1 MKNKTGRTAKP
12 QVLAWRRSAVIGL
25 AGALATGLFL
35 LVAHLVLAYHDHTQ
49 AVGTVTRNLAQV
61 VESRLVG
68 DLERNNGVLAYLA
81 GQVDAAALQ
90 SAYPAAEQAA
100 LTQRL
105 VGLQASFSSITGLFI
120 MDAEGVLRYASD
132 PETPR
137 VAIADRPH
145 FQRLRDDP
153 AADITFSEVIVARTT
168 GERSIVQLRAL
179 RDEQGRF
186 LGTVNALISL
196 EEVSRL
202 LAAIDTGP
210 GGVTRLLRS
219 DTSALIAHQS
229 PLGTPDVDATLP
241 LSDPIRQRVDAGE
254 REGGLAY
261 TASTDG
267 VQRFGHFKVMAD
279 YPFYVQ
285 VAIAK
290 AEYLAG
296 WRDHAVFVGG
306 LVLMMLFGFGMALR
320 YLRTSAAAEQAGLRE
335 QHRLQSALLSVTDF
349 AAKVQDAHSLDATT
363 AFAAQQFDAD
373 AVHIALLEPAAS
385 PIREAVRPLD
395 DTVVAS
401 GSEPAW
407 AGRLY
412 PKTRA
417 DDPEADRQQSVPL
430 ERDGVA
436 RAGEWAIEEPILDN
450 KGRVLGQIQL
460 VSHRALV
467 DSEVIAAGLRILAA
481 RVATDLARQQSEQ
494 ALRRSEEKHRQL
506 FETMPQGVVYRAAD
520 GTVLSVNPAAERILG
535 LSLAQ
540 MRGEAPTDPRWQVIR
555 EDGSP
560 VPDDDQPDR
569 MALHTGQTVGPNTLG
584 VWHPDQQAY
593 VWLSITATPQFR
605 VGETAPFQAYVTFED
620 ITARKRSESAANELF
635 VRLQKLASQL
645 QGFIYQYQRW
655 PDGRSA
661 FPYASSAIETIY
673 GVSAEAVCRDAD
685 TVFILLHPDDRERV
699 RDSIRISADTL
710 SVWRASYRIRHPDGR
725 LVWVEG
731 QASPE
736 RQSDGSTL
744 WHGYIYEITER
755 KQAETALQESEQRLK
770 TAQRMAQIGHWELDL
785 ITDRL
790 KWSDEVFRIFEQ
802 DPKVFDVRYQSV
814 LERIHPED
822 REIVDAT
829 FQRALAT
836 RVPEV
841 IIVHRLLCADGHI
854 KYVKQQC
861 EIRFDPAGRPLSSV
875 GTVQD
880 ITAQHEHEKQLEY
893 IAHYDTLTGLPN
905 RVLLADRL
913 HQAMAQTL
921 RRHSNLAIAYIDLD
935 GFKAVNDDHGH
946 QVGDRLLCV
955 VAERMRNTLRD
966 GDTLARLG
974 GDEFI
979 AVLLDLPNMEGCVPT
994 LDRLLGAGARE
1005 VLEGDHALRVS
1016 ASVGVT
1022 FYPQSGDI
1030 DADQLLRQADQAM
1043 YQAKLAGKNRY
1054 HFFDVVQDQ
1063 AVRSHHEDLERIHQA
1078 MTEREFV
1085 LHYQP
1090 KVNMRS
1096 GEVVGTEALIRWAHP
1111 ERGLLPPAAFLPLIE
1126 NHHLAVLIGDW
1137 VIDTALAQVAAWRR
1151 TGLVLPVSVNVSARQ
1166 LQQPDFVQ
1174 GLRNRLD
1181 AYPDIP
1187 VNQLELEVLE
1197 TSALEDIGRVSKIM
1211 EDCLV
1216 LGVPFALDDFGT
1228 GYSSLTYL
1236 KRLPA
1241 RTLKIDQS
1249 FVRDMLEDPE
1259 DLAIL
1264 EGVLG
1269 LAAAFRRQPIAEGV
1283 ESIAHG
1289 EMLLDLGCD
1298 LAQGY
1303 GIAHPKPAEDIP
1315 AWVASWRP
1323 GPGWMHRA
1331 PRPHADLP
1339 LLFAAVE
1346 HRAWIKTLVAYL
1358 QEQGAAPSV
1367 QDAHACRFGTWL
1379 DGEGRASH
1387 GTQAAFPDVEQAHL
1401 AVHAHAQV
1409 LLALHA
1415 QGRTAEARQGVAGL
1429 EPLRDRL
1436 LAQLTRLR

>member
-1 MKNKTGRTAKP
+1 MF
-12 QVLAWRRSAVIGL
+12 WL
-25 AGALATGLFL
+25 AGALAAGLFAL
-35 LVAHLVLAYHDHTQ
+35 LAHLVFAHHYHTQ
-49 AVGTVTRNLAQV
+49 AVDTATLNLTQV

-68 DLERNNGVLAYLA
+68 DLDRNNAVLAYLA

-90 SAYPAAEQAA
+90 PAYPAAEQAT
-100 LTQRL
+100 LTRRL
-105 VGLQASFSSITGLFI
+105 GVLQASFPFVAALQI
-120 MDAEGVLRYASD
+120 MDAEGELRYSSD
-132 PETPR
+132 PVAPR
-137 VAIADRPH
+137 VNVGDRPH
-145 FQRLRDDP
+145 FQLLRDDP
-153 AADITFSEVIVARTT
+153 TVDITFSQLIVARTT
-168 GERSIVQLRAL
+168 DERSIVQLRAL
-179 RDEQGRF
+179 RNEQGRF

-196 EEVSRL
+196 EEISRV

-210 GGVTRLLRS
+210 GGLTLLLHR

-229 PLGTPDVDATLP
+229 SLGARDANWALP
-241 LSDPIRQRVDAGE
+241 RSDPIRQRVDAGE

-267 VQRFGHFKVMAD
+267 MQRFGHFKVMAD
-279 YPFYVQ
+279 YPFYVH

-290 AEYLAG
+290 ADYLAA
-296 WRDHAVFVGG
+296 WRDHATFVTG
-306 LVLMMLFGFGMALR
+306 LAFMMLLGFGMALR
-320 YLRTSAAAEQAGLRE
+320 HLHTSAVAEQASLDE

-349 AAKVQDAHSLDATT
+349 AAKIQEVHSLDATT
-363 AFAAQQFDAD
+363 AFAARQFDAD
-373 AVHIALLEPAAS
+373 HVHIALLESDAAHA
-385 PIREAVRPLD
+385 RGVAGYLD
-395 DTVVAS
+395 GSAIVS
-401 GSEPAW
+401 GSVL
-407 AGRLY
+407 AGA
-412 PKTRA
+412 KTPNGKIGA
-417 DDPEADRQQSVPL
+417 SEPEAGPQKRIAADS
-430 ERDGVA
+430 VA
-436 RAGEWAIEEPILDN
+436 RTGERTIEEPILDSE
-450 KGRVLGQIQL
+450 GRVLGQIQL
-460 VSHRALV
+460 ASRGALV
-467 DSEVIAAGLRILAA
+467 ESEVIAAGLRILAA
-481 RVATDLARQQSEQ
+481 RVATDLARQHSEQ
-494 ALRRSEEKHRQL
+494 ALRLSEEKHRLL

-520 GTVLSVNPAAERILG
+520 GSVLSANPAAERILG

-540 MRGEAPTDPRWQVIR
+540 MRGEISTDPRWQVIR

-569 MALHTGQTVGPNTLG
+569 VALNTGRIVGPVTLG
-584 VWHPDQQAY
+584 VPHPDQQAY
-593 VWLSITATPQFR
+593 VWLSIVATPQFR

-635 VRLQKLASQL
+635 ARLQKLASHL

-661 FPYASSAIETIY
+661 FPYASAAIEVIY
-673 GVSAEAVCRDAD
+673 GVSAEVVRQDAD
-685 TVFILLHPDDRERV
+685 KVFALLHPDDRDSV

-710 SVWRASYRIRHPDGR
+710 SVWKASYRIRHPDGR

-736 RQSDGSTL
+736 RMPDGSTL
-744 WHGYIYEITER
+744 WHGYIYDITER

-770 TAQRMAQIGHWELDL
+770 AAQRMAQIGHWELSL
-785 ITDRL
+785 TTDRL
-790 KWSDEVFRIFEQ
+790 KWSDEVFRIFER
-802 DPKVFDVRYQSV
+802 DPETFDPDYRTV
-814 LERIHPED
+814 LESIHPED
-822 REIVDAT
+822 RETVDAA
-829 FQRALAT
+829 FQRALAA
-836 RVPEV
+836 RLPQVN
-841 IIVHRLLCADGHI
+841 IVHRLPCADGRI

-861 EIRFDPAGRPLSSV
+861 ENRFDDAGRPLSSV

-880 ITAQHEHEKQLEY
+880 ITAQHEHEQQLEY

-913 HQAMAQTL
+913 HQAMAQSA
-921 RRHSNLAIAYIDLD
+921 RRQSNLAITCIDLD
-935 GFKAVNDDHGH
+935 GFKTVNDTHGH
-946 QVGDRLLCV
+946 EVGDLLLCV

-966 GDTLARLG
+966 GDSLARLG

-979 AVLLDLPNMEGCVPT
+979 AVLLDLPSAEGCVPT
-994 LDRLLGAGARE
+994 LNRLLDAASRE
-1005 VLEGDHALRVS
+1005 VLDGERTLRVS

-1022 FYPQSGDI
+1022 FYPQPEDI

-1054 HFFDVVQDQ
+1054 HFFDLVQDQ
-1063 AVRSHHEDLERIHQA
+1063 AVRSHHEALVRIRQA
-1078 MTEREFV
+1078 LTEGEFV
-1085 LHYQP
+1085 LYYQP

-1096 GEVVGTEALIRWAHP
+1096 GDVVGMEALIRWQHP

-1126 NHHLAVLIGDW
+1126 NHRLAVAIGDW
-1137 VIDTALAQVAAWRR
+1137 VIDTALAQIAAWRQND
-1151 TGLVLPVSVNVSARQ
+1151 LVLPVSVNVGARQ
-1166 LQQPDFVQ
+1166 LQQPDFVE
-1174 GLRNRLD
+1174 GLRNRLA
-1181 AYPDIP
+1181 AYPDVP
-1187 VNQLELEVLE
+1187 SDQLELEVLE
-1197 TSALEDIGRVSKIM
+1197 TSALQDIGLVSKIM

-1323 GPGWMHRA
+1323 GPRWMHRA
-1331 PRPHADLP
+1331 PRQHADLP
-1339 LLFAAVE
+1339 MLFAAVE
-1346 HRAWIKTLVAYL
+1346 HRAWIKAVAAYL
-1358 QEQGAAPSV
+1358 QGQGPSPSV
-1367 QDAHACRFGTWL
+1367 RDSHACHFGTWL
-1379 DGEGRASH
+1379 DGGGQASH
-1387 GTQAAFPDVEQAHL
+1387 GTHAAFPDIEEAHR
-1401 AVHAHAQV
+1401 AVHDHARA

-1415 QGRTAEARQGVAGL
+1415 EGRTAEAIRGL
-1429 EPLRDRL
+1429 ADLDRLRDQLLSQLARL
-1436 LAQLTRLR
+1436 